1 MNLSQF
7 LSILR
12 GRWSVA
18 LLMFVLTVGT
28 AIGITMVLPKQYT
41 ATATL
46 VVDQSRPDPVAAA
59 IYSGNPSPAYMATQ
73 VDVLKSERI
82 AQQVVRKLGLATSPK
97 AREQW
102 MKDSDG
108 AGSFEVWLVEGLQ
121 ASLEVKPSRESNVI
135 SVSFKSSDAQ
145 DAATMANAFV
155 QAYMDVSLELRVD
168 PAKQYSNFFDS
179 RGKELRAN
187 VERAQ
192 ARLSAYQREKGVII
206 ASDGQLDVETARL
219 NELSSQLV
227 ALQAVAAESSSRQGQ
242 AQAGAADR
250 LQEVVNNPVLTGLR
264 GDITRAEARL
274 QELAS
279 RLGENHPQVIE
290 ANANIASLRTRL
302 GAETRRVTGTLG
314 VTNTINR
321 QREAEIRGSLEAQR
335 ARVLR
340 LRTAREEGAVLIRD
354 VENAQRAYEA
364 VLARL
369 NQTSLE
375 SQTTQSNAYVLARA
389 VPPIVPSSPKVGRNV
404 ALSLVIGLMLAIGA
418 AILLEFV
425 DRRVR
430 TFDEISELVGLPLL
444 GVLPGP
450 GGKGR
455 FTGRATP
462 LVSSR
467 RMLRQLPSPQ
477 KEA

>member
-1 MNLSQF
+1 MSREEGCNGHSVVISFFLGTIAGAAAVLLLAPQARKESADRIRDFSQDMKERASDY
-7 LSILR
+7 LDKAKDTVS
-12 GRWSVA
+12 S
-18 LLMFVLTVGT
+18 TVGSGRDFLDEKRSLIQS
-28 AIGITMVLPKQYT
+28 A
-41 ATATL
+41 
-46 VVDQSRPDPVAAA
+46 VDA
-59 IYSGNPSPAYMATQ
+59 
-73 VDVLKSERI
+73 
-82 AQQVVRKLGLATSPK
+82 
-97 AREQW
+97 
-102 MKDSDG
+102 
-108 AGSFEVWLVEGLQ
+108 
-121 ASLEVKPSRESNVI
+121 
-135 SVSFKSSDAQ
+135 
-145 DAATMANAFV
+145 
-155 QAYMDVSLELRVD
+155 
-168 PAKQYSNFFDS
+168 
-179 RGKELRAN
+179 GKE
-187 VERAQ
+187 
-192 ARLSAYQREKGVII
+192 AYQREKGIVI
-206 ASDGQLDVETARL
+206 ASDGQLDVESARL
-219 NELSSQLV
+219 NELSAQLV
-227 ALQAVAAESSSRQGQ
+227 AIQAAAAESTSRQ
-242 AQAGAADR
+242 AQAQASADR

-418 AILLEFV
+418 AMLLEFV